1 MQILI
6 TGGAGFV
13 GSHLVEKLA
22 SLGHEIDIIDDLS
35 NGSKDN
41 LRNVMNKI
49 RFAERDVVE
58 PFTDMYQDR
67 KLDVIYHLAC
77 YPRSRSFGNPK
88 RDVEVNVIGIV
99 NALELARLKKARVI
113 FSSNSGIYDTS
124 RIPISEKTS
133 DDPKTPYDLDK
144 LQAENFMKLYGNV
157 YGLEYV
163 IFRFATVYGPR
174 QRVSE
179 EWKPVIMEFVSKLR
193 RGEAPTIYW
202 DGEQTRDFIYVEDIV
217 NALVLALNNK
227 RALGETIILGSGQET
242 SINALY
248 KAVGNLLDSS
258 IQPMH
263 RLKQLGDIRRM
274 RYDCRKANKLLGWK
288 AEVPLH
294 DGIRRVIES
303 VL

>member
-1 MQILI
+1 
-6 TGGAGFV
+6 
-13 GSHLVEKLA
+13 VEKLA

-41 LRNVMNKI
+41 LRNVMNKVK
-49 RFAERDVVE
+49 FSERDVVE

-67 KLDVIYHLAC
+67 RLDVIYHLAC

-99 NALELARLKKARVI
+99 NALELARLKKSRVI

-124 RIPISEKTS
+124 RIPINEKTS

-144 LQAENFMKLYGNV
+144 LQAENFLKLYGNV
-157 YGLEYV
+157 YGVEYV

-202 DGEQTRDFIYVEDIV
+202 DGEQTRDFVYVEDIV
-217 NALVLALNNK
+217 NALAAALDSK
-227 RALGETIILGSGQET
+227 HVVKETMILGSGQET
-242 SINALY
+242 SINRLY
-248 KAVGNLLDSS
+248 KAVSDLLGTS

-263 RLKQLGDIRRM
+263 QPRQLGDIRRM

-288 AEVPLH
+288 AEVSLQ
-294 DGIRRVIES
+294 DGIRKIIES
-303 VL
+303 VP